1 MRHAIPAI
9 VFGLAMLLP
18 GGMRSQA
25 PQEKSTLETLQA
37 MKKTNA
43 ELIEKQQK
51 TLEVLDKLEEQ
62 AKQLK
67 IFGKR
72 A

>member
-1 MRHAIPAI
+1 MRRT
-9 VFGLAMLLP
+9 FLTLALGVALLLP
-18 GGMRSQA
+18 AATHSQA
-25 PQEKSTLETLQA
+25 PAQNTVEILQA
-37 MKKTNA
+37 MKKANA

-51 TLEVLDKLEEQ
+51 SLETLDKIEEL

>member
-1 MRHAIPAI
+1 
-9 VFGLAMLLP
+9 MLLP
-18 GGMRSQA
+18 CGMRSQA
-25 PQEKSTLETLQA
+25 PQEKGTLDILQA